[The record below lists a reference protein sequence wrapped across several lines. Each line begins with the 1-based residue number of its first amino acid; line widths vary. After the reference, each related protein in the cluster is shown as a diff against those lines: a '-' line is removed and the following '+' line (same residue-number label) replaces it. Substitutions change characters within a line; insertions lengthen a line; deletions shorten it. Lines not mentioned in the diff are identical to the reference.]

1 MIFGFHMTLVGDV
14 ARLLRSTFFYA
25 HVVIDSNM
33 STTLAHRSTNE
44 TDDPA
49 AFQVRHI

>member
-1 MIFGFHMTLVGDV
+1 MIFGFDMVQVDDV
-14 ARLLRSTFFYA
+14 SRLFRFLDT
-25 HVVIDSNM
+25 HVLIDSNM
-33 STTLAHRSTNE
+33 STTLPHRSARG